1 VLNISLAILFCH
13 SKNHSHGIQKNIALF
28 CSVVLMHTRYSP
40 AGFTIVVYQ
49 PGQTM
54 DGCLASWQ
62 SGKLTKRIITADKAG
77 RHSIRYGN
85 KVLKLFLKK
94 GGNTIQ
100 HLL

>member
-1 VLNISLAILFCH
+1 MAFKKTLLFFAALFSCI
-13 SKNHSHGIQKNIALF
+13 HGIAQQDL
-28 CSVVLMHTRYSP
+28 
-40 AGFTIVVYQ
+40 Q
-49 PGQTM
+49 
-54 DGCLASWQ
+54 
-62 SGKLTKRIITADKAG
+62 LTKRIITADKAG